1 VRDFAVTNAADRERK
16 RSPHRCEC
24 GSAFDVCY
32 FDDRRDPLRDREAVT
47 VQVSCPSC
55 GRSKTLCVPEG
66 ADRTVV
72 VEASALAADDF
83 EEGVAG

>member
-1 VRDFAVTNAADRERK
+1 VAVTNAADRERK
-16 RSPHRCEC
+16 RSPHLCEC

-55 GRSKTLCVPEG
+55 GRSKTLCLPEG

-72 VEASALAADDF
+72 VEVSVLAADDF

>member
-1 VRDFAVTNAADRERK
+1 MANADRERK
-16 RSPHRCEC
+16 RNPHRCEC

-32 FDDRRDPLRDREAVT
+32 FDDRRDPTRDREAVT
-47 VQVSCPSC
+47 VQVECPAC
-55 GRSKTLCVPEG
+55 GRPKTLCLPEG

-72 VEASALAADDF
+72 VEASALSADDF

>member
-1 VRDFAVTNAADRERK
+1 MTNAADRERK

-32 FDDRRDPLRDREAVT
+32 FDDRRDPVRDREAVT

-66 ADRTVV
+66 AECTLI
-72 VEASALAADDF
+72 VEASPLSAEDF

>member
-1 VRDFAVTNAADRERK
+1 VTDAADRERK

-32 FDDRRDPLRDREAVT
+32 FDDRCDPDRDREAVT

>member
-1 VRDFAVTNAADRERK
+1 VAVTNAADRERK

-32 FDDRRDPLRDREAVT
+32 FDDRRDPVRDREAVT

-83 EEGVAG
+83 EDGVAG

>member
-1 VRDFAVTNAADRERK
+1 MSSAADRERK

-32 FDDRRDPLRDREAVT
+32 FDDRRDPDRDREAVT

-55 GRSKTLCVPEG
+55 GKSKTLCVPGG